1 MAETPPPR
9 SAQPTRL
16 TMTYY
21 KFFAEQQPLFQSAAA
36 YLPRDNPTFQN
47 PAFAEA
53 DFRVLIVRLSPFRD
67 VYLSTPHLFLYQAAR
82 RELPAAYIDMAF
94 FPPAHDRQR
103 LAAAQL
109 PYLVGSQSYR
119 SAADFDLVLI
129 SNSYTLELINLPYL
143 LHRSGIPLLAS
154 ERDAAWPLF
163 ILGGSNALA
172 AQALITATGDSFV
185 DAIFLG
191 EGEVAVGA
199 LLQTLRAGSQLPKRE
214 RMRRATA
221 STTALWI
228 AGSGLEQ
235 PVVKALY
242 ASPEIQDQITEYPLL
257 NSPHAGTARLQ
268 INYGCPAFC
277 SFCFEGYDRKPYR
290 ELPLADILETAW
302 RLKSQHGADTLEL
315 YSFNF
320 NTHTAILDLL
330 LALNRIFDRV
340 SFKSQRVDILHSTPG
355 LLRAEVAAD
364 KRSFTLGIEG
374 LSARQRAF
382 LNKTLT
388 TEELMA
394 TLTALLR
401 AKIREIKLFYILT
414 GHEDAA
420 DIAEFHDFMRDLR
433 ELHRRLNPGIRVV
446 VSAGRLVRM
455 PGTPLRHDRLF
466 LDADEWQPVIGPVKA
481 TCETNGFEFRLA
493 TPWPDYAVSQVLA
506 LGGYWLHEPL
516 QQLAEAGYCYDLR
529 LPRGYWK
536 ALRGWMQTHGQWN
549 ETFLGAK
556 GPDYPFALDFV
567 AGGVSPRFL
576 YRAYQRALAGR
587 DMGYCLGQDCLGC
600 GACETPAQR
609 TSLTQHRILPPT
621 APDYG
626 QRLPA
631 LMRTKWRLKPLYVK
645 MRVPLLTAGVEPAWL
660 NAWVFRYLLRTYP
673 ALAEN
678 LLAVQERL
686 FTTADLQ
693 SQYGSWYGETV
704 FALQAW
710 DVDDLLWELSG
721 PGEASLLE
729 KSVYLGVAADF
740 EPGNFRQL
748 RLNFTLPAKQF
759 PAAGKR
765 LRAYLQAQHLPNN
778 VRREG
783 EHYHFRLA
791 QKILKKH
798 ILLAGSYH
806 ETAQAF
812 QAELVVGPKF
822 DLGGYLSS
830 FGRARGW
837 ARGVP
842 VALSELLWC

>member
-1 MAETPPPR
+1 
-9 SAQPTRL
+9 
-16 TMTYY
+16 MTYY

-53 DFRVLIVRLSPFRD
+53 DFRILIVRLSPFRD

-82 RELPAAYIDMAF
+82 RELPDAYLDMAF
-94 FPPAHDRQR
+94 FPPVHDREQ

-109 PYLVGSQSYR
+109 PYLVGSQSSR
-119 SAADFDLVLI
+119 SIEEFDLVLI
-129 SNSYTLELINLPYL
+129 SNSYALELVNLPYL
-143 LHRSGIPLLAS
+143 LHHSGIPLLAS
-154 ERDAAWPLF
+154 ARDAAWPLF

-172 AQALITATGDSFV
+172 TQALITPTGDSFV
-185 DAIFLG
+185 DAIFFG
-191 EGEVAVGA
+191 EGEVDVGA
-199 LLQTLRAGSQLPKRE
+199 LLQTLRASSQLPKRE
-214 RMRRATA
+214 RMRRAAA
-221 STTALWI
+221 STAALWI
-228 AGSGLEQ
+228 AGGGLEQ
-235 PVVKALY
+235 PITKALY
-242 ASPEIQDQITEYPLL
+242 ASPKPQDQITEYPLL

-290 ELPLADILETAW
+290 ELPLDDILETAR

-330 LALNRIFDRV
+330 LELNRIFDRV
-340 SFKSQRVDILHSTPG
+340 SFKSQRVDILHTTPG

-364 KRSFTLGIEG
+364 KRNFTLGIEG
-374 LSARQRAF
+374 ISVRQRAF

-388 TEELMA
+388 TGEIME
-394 TLTALLR
+394 TLAALLR

-414 GHEDAA
+414 GHEDEA
-420 DIAEFHDFMRDLR
+420 DITEFYGFMHEFR

-455 PGTPLRHDRLF
+455 PCTPLRHDRLF
-466 LDADEWQPVIGPVKA
+466 LDEDEWQPVIGPVKA
-481 TCETNGFEFRLA
+481 ACEIHGFEFRLA

-516 QQLAEAGYCYDLR
+516 RQLAKAGHCYALR
-529 LPRGYWK
+529 LTGGYWE

-549 ETFLGAK
+549 ETFLGPK

-576 YRAYQRALAGR
+576 YRAYQHALLGR

-600 GACETPAQR
+600 GACRTSAQR
-609 TSLTQHRILPPT
+609 ASLTQHRILPPT

-626 QRLPA
+626 QRLPQ
-631 LMRTKWRLKPLYVK
+631 LMRTKWRLRPLYVK
-645 MRVPLLTAGVEPAWL
+645 MRVPSITAGVEPAWL
-660 NAWVFRYLLRTYP
+660 NAWIFRYLLRSYP
-673 ALAEN
+673 ALADN
-678 LLAVQERL
+678 LLAVQESL
-686 FTTADLQ
+686 FTTARLK
-693 SQYGSWYGETV
+693 SQFGSWFGETV
-704 FALQAW
+704 FALKAW

-721 PGEASLLE
+721 PEAAASE
-729 KSVYLGVAADF
+729 SAYLGVAADF

-748 RLNFTLPAKQF
+748 RLNFTLPVRQF
-759 PAAGKR
+759 PAAGRR
-765 LRAYLQAQHLPNN
+765 LRTYLQAHYLPNN

-783 EHYHFRLA
+783 QCYRFELA
-791 QKILKKH
+791 QKALKKQ
-798 ILLAGSYH
+798 ILLAGSYR
-806 ETAQAF
+806 ETEEAF
-812 QAELVVGPKF
+812 QAELAVGPKF

-830 FGRARGW
+830 FGGGVGR

-842 VALSELLWC
+842 VALSALLL